1 MYQQIVTF
9 FSKVHHHK
17 FDIMAPR
24 ANIFDYAQRAT
35 SFGLLGLGVSFD
47 VILEKVILDSFLRSF
62 FFFLILFRFGEYG

>member
-1 MYQQIVTF
+1 MIIKMHVQLLKLLHSVQKYEVCTNRSSPS

-35 SFGLLGLGVSFD
+35 SFGLLGLGVSF
-47 VILEKVILDSFLRSF
+47 
-62 FFFLILFRFGEYG
+62 